1 MGAWNVHNPKEY
13 MENALI
19 IRTKDGKLMPL
30 KMKPAQDLLY
40 DVIREEHRLCK
51 PIRIVVLKARQLG
64 TSTGTEGMMFQDAA
78 TRPLVQTLIVAHR
91 DDSTANLFRMNKLFY
106 DCLPRELRP
115 MKKASNAKEL
125 VFENPT
131 KDPKKKKRNP
141 GLRSRIR
148 CVTAGGGGIGRSDT
162 LTNVH
167 ISEYAFWPGNKKETL
182 IGILQAVPDDPNTMV
197 IMESTPNGFNEF
209 KEFWDDAVAGK
220 NGFRPLFIAWF
231 SEPEYRRPVPSGT
244 VWTDEEKKLAETWG
258 LDEEQLAWRR
268 WCIATNLGGD
278 ENLFRQEYPS
288 TPDEAFLFSGDPFFD
303 NDVVM
308 SLRQSATPTKHV
320 GSFAYATEDEGG
332 VPKEIKWKEDEKAG
346 FIRIWEEPKEGV
358 PYVLG
363 GDTAGEG
370 SDCFTAWVID
380 NTTGKQVAELQYPF
394 SEILYARQ
402 IWCLGRYYNWAM
414 AAIEVN
420 FSTYPEMKLEEW
432 HYPSLYQRERY
443 DTFSHKMVKAFGWAT
458 TSKTRPV
465 ALAGLHTVMEETPEN
480 VVSWW
485 TLGEMLTFVY
495 DKSRSHPEAVEGEHD
510 DLVLAAAICH
520 AARGQQRMAA
530 EKKKGK
536 KVHWTDDQWEDYRS
550 ADEVTRRKLIELWGE
565 PD

>member
-19 IRTKDGKLMPL
+19 IRTKDGRLTSL
-30 KMKPAQDLLY
+30 KMKPAQELLY

-231 SEPEYRRPVPSGT
+231 SEPEYRRPVPPGT

-320 GSFAYATEDEGG
+320 GSFAYVTEDEGG

-370 SDCFTAWVID
+370 SDCFTAWMID

-495 DKSRSHPEAVEGEHD
+495 GKDRKPQAVDGEHD

-520 AARGQQRMAA
+520 AARGQQQMGA

-550 ADEVTRRKLIELWGE
+550 ADDVTRRKLIELWGE